1 MTKGQF
7 SPSKFVSFQT
17 IQWFDWKVSCRPYFR
32 QHLARFLAVSP
43 SFPIFPQFLAKKR
56 LTPQPFLLNSQSEAR
71 IQPPRQ
77 WAWLGSWIGAVA
89 WAKVNL
95 LGPKLSSSHLL
106 ASSQPPYTLET
117 SRLNPDS
124 LTHVSKSILETHQG
138 RNYTQFTHIYPY
150 LYSIYPYLPIFI
162 N

>member
-1 MTKGQF
+1 MFQTASGKVSVSFSQF
-7 SPSKFVSFQT
+7 STFLSFWQGFCQSLPVFPVSGR
-17 IQWFDWKVSCRPYFR
+17 VSG
-32 QHLARFLAVSP
+32 S
-43 SFPIFPQFLAKKR
+43 KR
-56 LTPQPFLLNSQSEAR
+56 LTLQLFPLKSQSKTSFHLSSQSGGPAPCTG
-71 IQPPRQ
+71 QA
-77 WAWLGSWIGAVA
+77 AWGIVKIWG
-89 WAKVNL
+89 W
-95 LGPKLSSSHLL
+95 KLSLRHLL

-162 N
+162 NQNV

>member
-1 MTKGQF
+1 MTERWTAGHIQ
-7 SPSKFVSFQT
+7 VFQT
-17 IQWFDWKVSCRPYFR
+17 ASGKI
-32 QHLARFLAVSP
+32 LAVSP
-43 SFPIFPQFLAKKR
+43 SFQIFPQFLAKKR

-71 IQPPRQ
+71 IEPPRQ

-95 LGPKLSSSHLL
+95 LGWKLSLRHLL